1 MSDLG
6 FRHVRTEEVEW
17 VDDPDIP
24 GFKQKILSRDEE
36 TGAVTR
42 LWFVPPNWGEDVF
55 DGKPDRH
62 YHKSVVERGFQLYG
76 DFPHWEF
83 NSVEDFDGDLY
94 IFKRGLFMD
103 RPPGSLHGLRPEP
116 RSQAGAVILYWNTGR
131 GASIKEEAFAE
142 ETVNVAF
149 DKDVKVEINAFPACN
164 LTQTETVDWQVH
176 PDVPGWKIKPLAEEG
191 YGADTVDLVFIP
203 SDWRPG
209 DGLRSDDGATQPKAK
224 RRWLYV
230 VTGDLAVCLEGENLK
245 LRQDDYLGWTSPAN
259 LSFADGS
266 VSDTGCI
273 AICSGN
279 RLSDAIS

>member
-1 MSDLG
+1 MSNLS
-6 FRHVRTEEVEW
+6 FNHVRSDEVDW

-24 GFKQKILSRDEE
+24 GFKQKILSRDDE

-62 YHKSVVERGFQLYG
+62 YHKTVVERGFQLYG

-94 IFKRGLFMD
+94 VFKRGLFMD

-142 ETVNVAF
+142 ETVNVPF
-149 DKDVKVEINAFPACN
+149 DKDVKVEINAFNACR
-164 LTQTETVDWQVH
+164 LMQTETLDWQPH
-176 PDVPGWKIKPLAEEG
+176 PDVEGWKIKPLAEAG

-203 SDWRPG
+203 SDWRSG
-209 DGLRSDDGATQPKAK
+209 NDGAGVETTAK
-224 RRWLYV
+224 LPWLYV
-230 VTGDLAVCLEGENLK
+230 VTGDLGIRLDETDVRL
-245 LRQDDYLGWTSPAN
+245 QPDDYLGWSAPAS
-259 LSFADGS
+259 LAFTDEV
-266 VSDTGCI
+266 VSETGCV

-279 RLSDAIS
+279 RLAGTKS

>member
-6 FRHVRTEEVEW
+6 FHHVRTEEIDW

-24 GFKQKILSRDEE
+24 GFRQKILSRDDE

-55 DGKPDRH
+55 NGKPDRH

-94 IFKRGLFMD
+94 VFKRGLFMD

-142 ETVNVAF
+142 ETVNVPF
-149 DKDVKVEINAFPACN
+149 DKDVKVEINAFTACN
-164 LTQTETVDWQVH
+164 LTQTEAMDWQPH
-176 PDVPGWKIKPLAEEG
+176 PDVPDWKIKPLAEAG
-191 YGADTVDLVFIP
+191 YGADSVDLVFIP
-203 SDWRPG
+203 SDWSAT
-209 DGLRSDDGATQPKAK
+209 DSLSDSAAQPTAK
-224 RRWLYV
+224 HQWLYV
-230 VTGDLAVCLEGENLK
+230 VTGDLAVRLNDNKLK
-245 LRQDDYLGWTSPAN
+245 LIQDDYLSWPSSN
-259 LSFADGS
+259 KLSFADGS
-266 VSDTGCI
+266 VSETGCI

-279 RLSDAIS
+279 RLADAIS

>member
-1 MSDLG
+1 MPNLSFNYL
-6 FRHVRTEEVEW
+6 RTEELPW
-17 VDDPDIP
+17 IDDPDIP
-24 GFKQKILSRDEE
+24 GFKQKILSRDAE

-83 NSVEDFDGDLY
+83 NSVEDFEGDLY
-94 IFKRGLFMD
+94 VFRRGLFMD

-131 GASIKEEAFAE
+131 GASIKEAAFAQ
-142 ETVNVAF
+142 ETVNVPF
-149 DKDVKVEINAFPACN
+149 DKDVKVEINAFTACR
-164 LTQTETVDWQVH
+164 LMQTETLGWQPHPEVD
-176 PDVPGWKIKPLAEEG
+176 GWKLKPLAEAN

-203 SDWRPG
+203 SDWKASKKVR
-209 DGLRSDDGATQPKAK
+209 LGAKTNAK
-224 RRWLYV
+224 HPWLYV
-230 VTGDLAVCLEGENLK
+230 VTGDLNIRLDETDIRL
-245 LRQDDYLGWTSPAN
+245 QPDDYLDWPTPSN
-259 LSFADGS
+259 LAFADGP
-266 VSDTGCI
+266 VSATGCI

-279 RLSDAIS
+279 RLAGVIS